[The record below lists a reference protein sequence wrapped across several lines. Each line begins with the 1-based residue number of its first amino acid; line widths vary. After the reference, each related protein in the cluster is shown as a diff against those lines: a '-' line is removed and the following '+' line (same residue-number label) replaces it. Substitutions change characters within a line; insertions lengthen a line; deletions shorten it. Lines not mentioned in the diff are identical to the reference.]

1 MRRGEREGEER
12 ERRKLTEREGG
23 EDEEGERGRGGL
35 RDHVYT
41 ARASGRKGDK
51 IPTQKALFKSN
62 TVCTYNQ

>member
-1 MRRGEREGEER
+1 MRRGRG
-12 ERRKLTEREGG
+12 GG
-23 EDEEGERGRGGL
+23 EGGL

-51 IPTQKALFKSN
+51 ISTQKTLFKSN

>member
-1 MRRGEREGEER
+1 MR
-12 ERRKLTEREGG
+12 
-23 EDEEGERGRGGL
+23 RGRGGEGGL
-35 RDHVYT
+35 RDRVYT

>member
-1 MRRGEREGEER
+1 MR
-12 ERRKLTEREGG
+12 
-23 EDEEGERGRGGL
+23 RGRGGEGEL

-51 IPTQKALFKSN
+51 ISTQKALFKSN